1 LCTCPEL
8 KRNPY
13 CPNASGVGDKISPGR
28 NQEIQ
33 GPRKARGRGK
43 ILMTSAIAH
52 AFNPPQL
59 ETANLL
65 KLVIVDDESTIH
77 DVCREVAQSWVS
89 TPWWLSRRNIST
101 ACSTRKP

>member
-1 LCTCPEL
+1 
-8 KRNPY
+8 
-13 CPNASGVGDKISPGR
+13 
-28 NQEIQ
+28 
-33 GPRKARGRGK
+33 
-43 ILMTSAIAH
+43 MTSAIAH
-52 AFNPPQL
+52 PFNPPQL

-65 KLVIVDDESTIH
+65 NLVIVDDERAIH